1 MKMQIYYV
9 IFIYILQGKMDKTEK
24 NQKKNRKKSYN

>member
-9 IFIYILQGKMDKTEK
+9 IFIYILQGKMGKTEK
-24 NQKKNRKKSYN
+24 NKIKSRN